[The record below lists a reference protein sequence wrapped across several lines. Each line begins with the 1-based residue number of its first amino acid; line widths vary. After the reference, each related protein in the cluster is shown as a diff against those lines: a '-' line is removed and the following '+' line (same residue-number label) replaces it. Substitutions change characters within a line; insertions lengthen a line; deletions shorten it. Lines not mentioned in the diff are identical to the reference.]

1 MKIIYSV
8 FIFCIV
14 LFIYLHIQF
23 HLKTGDDLEIYE
35 LEQFSKSKLEEIC
48 DVRQPV
54 LFYCDSIYP
63 IVENI
68 TKEKCNENYPA
79 FEVKIRNTN
88 DTNNTDLNSELFI
101 PLPLHA
107 TVKLCN
113 DDKTSSYFSENN
125 GDFLKET
132 GLLKIMKTNDEL
144 LRPSMVANCQYDLIF
159 GSENTFTPFRYELN
173 YRNFFVLTSGSAT
186 IQLSPPKYSKYL
198 SPIKDYENFEFK
210 SLINPWDVQP
220 EYKDQFSKIKC
231 LEFTMIFGQVIF
243 IPAFWWYSIKLS
255 KDTSIASFKYRTYM
269 NTVAIMPNLAMN
281 ILQLQ
286 NIKRNN
292 VKKINIKELNTQE
305 LNKQNFNININ
316 EINTHELNNEKADK
330 NIIEIKE

>member
-1 MKIIYSV
+1 MKIIYSI

-23 HLKTGDDLEIYE
+23 HLKTSDDLEIYE

-54 LFYCDSIYP
+54 LFYCDCINH
-63 IVENI
+63 IMENI
-68 TKEKCNENYPA
+68 TKEKCQYQYPA
-79 FEVKIRNTN
+79 FEVKIRNIN
-88 DTNNTDLNSELFI
+88 DLNENSELYI

-113 DDKTSSYFSENN
+113 DDKTASYFSENN

-144 LRPSMVANCQYDLIF
+144 LRPYMVANCNYDLLF
-159 GSENTFTPFRYELN
+159 GSDNTFTPFRYELN
-173 YRNFFVLTSGSAT
+173 YRNFFLLTSGSAI

-210 SLINPWDVQP
+210 SLINPWNVQP

-231 LEFTMIFGQVIF
+231 LEFTMTLGQMLF

-255 KDTSIASFKYRTYM
+255 KDASIATFKYRTYM
-269 NTVAIMPNLAMN
+269 NTIAISPNLAMN

-292 VKKINIKELNTQE
+292 VKKINIKELNAKDLIIENTTSLDDLKDNQE
-305 LNKQNFNININ
+305 
-316 EINTHELNNEKADK
+316 
-330 NIIEIKE
+330 NIIEIN

>member
-1 MKIIYSV
+1 M
-8 FIFCIV
+8 
-14 LFIYLHIQF
+14 
-23 HLKTGDDLEIYE
+23 
-35 LEQFSKSKLEEIC
+35 
-48 DVRQPV
+48 
-54 LFYCDSIYP
+54 
-63 IVENI
+63 ENI
-68 TKEKCNENYPA
+68 TKEKCQYQYPA
-79 FEVKIRNTN
+79 FEVKIRNIN
-88 DTNNTDLNSELFI
+88 DLNENSELYI

-113 DDKTSSYFSENN
+113 DDKTASYFSENN

-144 LRPSMVANCQYDLIF
+144 LRPYMVANCNYDLLF
-159 GSENTFTPFRYELN
+159 GSDNTFTPFRYELN
-173 YRNFFVLTSGSAT
+173 YRNFFLLTSGSAI

-210 SLINPWDVQP
+210 SLINPWNVQP

-231 LEFTMIFGQVIF
+231 LEFTMTLGQMLF

-255 KDTSIASFKYRTYM
+255 KDASIATFKYRTYM
-269 NTVAIMPNLAMN
+269 NTIAISPNLAMN

-292 VKKINIKELNTQE
+292 VKKINIKELNAKDLIIENTTSLDDLKDNQE
-305 LNKQNFNININ
+305 
-316 EINTHELNNEKADK
+316 
-330 NIIEIKE
+330 NIIEIN